1 MMDTGYRGVHLHYQM
16 DEFHYPIE
24 IQFNTAWDLQFNQ
37 WLHKYVYKKSIPNII
52 GALLRRYYENGKIKS
67 EKEFK
72 EVLNGGIFN
81 RKE

>member
-1 MMDTGYRGVHLHYQM
+1 MMGTEGYIFIIR
-16 DEFHYPIE
+16 
-24 IQFNTAWDLQFNQ
+24 

-67 EKEFK
+67 ETDFK